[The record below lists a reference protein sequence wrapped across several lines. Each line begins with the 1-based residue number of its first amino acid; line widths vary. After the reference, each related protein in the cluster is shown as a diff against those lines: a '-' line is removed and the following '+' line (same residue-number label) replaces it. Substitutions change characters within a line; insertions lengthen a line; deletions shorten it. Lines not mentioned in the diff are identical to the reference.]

1 MKRLIA
7 TILALAMC
15 LALTACDS
23 SDYKKA
29 MELYESGSYAEARTM
44 FAELENYQDSSEMV
58 KACNYAAAKSLFE
71 DSDYDGAAAA
81 FAELGDYEDS
91 TEMVTECYFSLAKQ
105 DIEDGKY
112 AQCIQHSENIDN
124 ADYRKEIASAVR
136 LEMQKQT
143 RTFTS
148 NAVKMTDAWAKYSA
162 KIISDVEQARESGK
176 TSFQLTLDLTDSNC
190 NTIRSTLETIK
201 YNKNSFVNSFPINKL
216 NSLDPQLSK
225 LYNSYIDA
233 ADTLIEFFDE
243 SNYFTMFAEAT
254 FGYGTEYP
262 IMTAKLSDAL
272 RSLEAEVGSE

>member
-1 MKRLIA
+1 MKKIIA
-7 TILALAMC
+7 MLLVQAMC

-23 SDYKKA
+23 GDYKKA
-29 MELYESGSYAEARTM
+29 TELYDSGSYAEARTM

-58 KACNYAAAKSLFE
+58 KACNYAAAESLFE

-112 AQCIQHSENIDN
+112 AQCIQHSESIDN

-176 TSFQLTLDLTDSNC
+176 TSFQLTLDLTDSKC

-243 SNYFTMFAEAT
+243 SNYYTMFAEAT